1 MSDAFALLAYS
12 DTTYRPLFLSI
23 HWGLFFLLLLYTTPF
38 AYRYIKHLIRTTSW
52 GKIWA
57 EEEVPIVAL
66 VITTKYLLQQLL
78 TYAIFP
84 IAVPAAHYQAANLA
98 MLGTTSLI
106 TAVSVTI
113 VTSRLMRAKLSS
125 KIDTHNTFVRYVGHD
140 VRTPLNISSVCT
152 TLMDEFMSDESLAAE
167 AKCVEIPHLIE
178 QQKTS
183 FGLAV
188 SILNDLIDYEKL
200 EKAELALDCSRQ
212 NPVDFILSCTP
223 IFEVQS
229 NEKHITLTAPV
240 ASDREA
246 FRELEVHI
254 DTYKLGKCLHNF
266 ISNAYKF
273 TPIGGSIVIS
283 VTKVKD
289 TPAISRRNSIR
300 SMSFSRSSSISMNSI
315 DALANASPATQYVR
329 ISVTDLGVGIS
340 EENLPKLFNEVVQF
354 DPNRL

>member
-1 MSDAFALLAYS
+1 M
-12 DTTYRPLFLSI
+12 
-23 HWGLFFLLLLYTTPF
+23 
-38 AYRYIKHLIRTTSW
+38 
-52 GKIWA
+52 A

-78 TYAIFP
+78 TYATLGIFP

-106 TAVSVTI
+106 TAVSITI
-113 VTSRLMRAKLSS
+113 VTSRLVRAKLTS
-125 KIDTHNTFVRYVGHD
+125 KIDEHNTFVRYVGHE

-152 TLMDEFMSDESLAAE
+152 TLMDELMSDESLAAE
-167 AKCVEIPHLIE
+167 VKCAEMPHLIE

-212 NPVDFILSCTP
+212 NPVDFVLSCTP
-223 IFEVQS
+223 MFVVQS
-229 NEKHITLTAPV
+229 NEKNITLTAPSV
-240 ASDREA
+240 SDREA
-246 FRELEVHI
+246 FRELEVYI
-254 DTYKLGKCLHNF
+254 DTYKLGKCLRNF

-273 TPIGGSIVIS
+273 TPIGGSIVIP
-283 VTKVKD
+283 VTKVED